1 MQDLHVLNLLLI
13 ELIVLVV
20 EQHVVEI
27 FYLMILNPI
36 FLLNVFESIRYHQH
50 HRRRHSYDD
59 HHLIVD
65 HRYPIDHHFHRY
77 HNHDRNQEFV

>member
-36 FLLNVFESIRYHQH
+36 FLLNVFESIRYHHH